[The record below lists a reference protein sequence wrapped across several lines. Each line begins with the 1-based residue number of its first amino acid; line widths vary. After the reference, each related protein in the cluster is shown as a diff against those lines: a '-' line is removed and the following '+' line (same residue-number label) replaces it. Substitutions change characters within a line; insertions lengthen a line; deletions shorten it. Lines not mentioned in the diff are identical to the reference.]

1 MHGEQTRG
9 DKEQRD
15 SRCQSQNKESRF
27 SGPSAFLPLSFKD
40 LPVFRVSA
48 GLRLRDTAGSLS
60 KLLRLLSLKPLAQL
74 PRILILSKL
83 ILMTRNLFL
92 VQTTLPQMAKMKLPL
107 WKMIPTTTKFMM
119 MKA

>member
-48 GLRLRDTAGSLS
+48 GLRLRDTARSLS
-60 KLLRLLSLKPLAQL
+60 KLLRLLSL
-74 PRILILSKL
+74 RCLSKL
-83 ILMTRNLFL
+83 LRLL
-92 VQTTLPQMAKMKLPL
+92 SLRRLAKLLRLLSLRCLAKLPGLLSLRRLAKLLRLLCL
-107 WKMIPTTTKFMM
+107 WILTC
-119 MKA
+119 

>member
-48 GLRLRDTAGSLS
+48 GLRLRDTARSLS
-60 KLLRLLSLKPLAQL
+60 KLLRLLSLWH
-74 PRILILSKL
+74 LSKL
-83 ILMTRNLFL
+83 LRLLSLRHLSKLLRLLSLRHLSKLLRLLSLRHLAKLLCLRILTC
-92 VQTTLPQMAKMKLPL
+92 
-107 WKMIPTTTKFMM
+107 
-119 MKA
+119 